1 MYHVW
6 DGTEWNATKALKVWT
21 GSTWAKNYKFKV
33 RTSISWLP
41 TTVSDIDTSNIIK
54 WGVDAPTP
62 PPPPPPVTH
71 PVPDLAG
78 KTVQEAEALLTP
90 LLFGYSIIDYIDTPI
105 QANDNKIVPNSQSP
119 AAGQLLAEGS
129 DVTFNLYNFVQP
141 TATVPN
147 VEGLLKGN
155 ADNAIVNAGFIVGT
169 PIGTEETYDTNLIN
183 KVVVGSQFPA
193 GGSVEDIG
201 TAIIYDYYIQKPYT
215 TVPDLVGD
223 DDSTVFSQLNAAQ
236 LTIRNR
242 TTFAT
247 SNASLDNKVK
257 SQYPAAGTQVQQGSE
272 VDYVVYEKSLSVV
285 PSIVGLTVDQAE
297 LAVNNAG
304 LYLVVNQEV
313 ETTVQSNEGKVRS
326 QTQSAGSEVPEGSN
340 VNITTWVANTTTI
353 IPNFNLM
360 TLAQAEAERLA
371 AEIYISVDEVIYTTD
386 NNLIGKVIPNSQD
399 KAAGSVWPIWTTV
412 NLGIYLSPPTYTVP
426 SIIGLTPSS
435 RTTPINSNFTWGQ
448 QTLSGTAT
456 ETVSNF
462 GKVATQSPGAN
473 TSAQAG
479 EINYGV
485 YTDGRP
491 TVPNVVGQEQSTAQ
505 TNISNVG
512 LNYSVTTTPLPS
524 ANYATVGTVKEQS
537 PAGGT
542 RLGTGGTV
550 SLVVWS
556 AYVAQPV
563 TRTATISI
571 GTGGDIPWQWRASY
585 RDIKGA
591 SASLT
596 DGGRRTTTQPYYVGR
611 YDTTNET
618 QQIAAAFDFSAFSA
632 RGTQLSG
639 LPYDWTGANGWK
651 PTGATFRFYANS
663 GVAGNDNNKALRLG
677 SYPSSTSTSPSIM
690 TENDVNLRGVIL
702 NVPYRGAYGFATAN
716 TTLLSDC
723 FQAPVYPVVI
733 YPFSTNLDH
742 YAVNDG
748 DLRWDV
754 TIQWT
759 AYE

>member
-54 WGVDAPTP
+54 WAVDAPTP

-71 PVPDLAG
+71 PVPNLAG

-105 QANDNKIVPNSQSP
+105 QANDNKIVPGSQSP
-119 AAGQLLAEGS
+119 AEGQLLAEGS

-147 VEGLLKGN
+147 VEGLLTGN
-155 ADNAIVNAGFIVGT
+155 ANNAIVNAGFVVGT
-169 PIGTEETYDTNLIN
+169 PIGTEETYDTNLIG
-183 KVVVGSQFPA
+183 KVIVGSQFPA
-193 GGSVEDIG
+193 GGTVEDIG
-201 TAIIYDYYIQKPYT
+201 TPIIYDYYIQKPYT

-223 DDSTVFSQLNAAQ
+223 DESTVFTQLQNAN
-236 LTIRNR
+236 LSPGTR
-242 TTFAT
+242 TAFAT
-247 SNASLDNKVK
+247 TNASLDNKVK
-257 SQYPAAGTQVQQGSE
+257 SQYPLAGTPAEQGSE
-272 VDYVVYEKSLSVV
+272 VNYVVNEHTLTVVPNLAGLSPQDANNLLQQNYLYPGTTTPEQTTNTSLENKVKAGSQVPAQGTTVPKDSDVDYVYYVPNVYTIVPNVIGQQSTTAFQNMAAAELQGVDRITYTRISADFGKVYATNPTPGTQHEVGTQVEIFYYVEEPKFVV
-285 PSIVGLTVDQAE
+285 PDIRG
-297 LAVNNAG
+297 NFPG
-304 LYLVVNQEV
+304 
-313 ETTVQSNEGKVRS
+313 
-326 QTQSAGSEVPEGSN
+326 TQGTQ
-340 VNITTWVANTTTI
+340 IAN
-353 IPNFNLM
+353 
-360 TLAQAEAERLA
+360 
-371 AEIYISVDEVIYTTD
+371 Y
-386 NNLIGKVIPNSQD
+386 
-399 KAAGSVWPIWTTV
+399 
-412 NLGIYLSPPTYTVP
+412 
-426 SIIGLTPSS
+426 
-435 RTTPINSNFTWGQ
+435 NFTWGQ
-448 QTLSGTAT
+448 QTLAGTPT
-456 ETVSNF
+456 ETTSNF
-462 GKVATQSPGAN
+462 GKIATQSPTQGSLDYTN
-473 TSAQAG
+473 P
-479 EINYGV
+479 INYGV

-491 TVPNVVGQEQSTAQ
+491 TVPNVVGQAQSTAQ

-524 ANYATVGTVKEQS
+524 QNYATVGTVKEQS
-537 PAGGT
+537 PSGGT
-542 RLGTGGTV
+542 KLGTGGTV

-571 GTGGDIPWQWRASY
+571 GYQGDIPWQWIASY
-585 RDIKGA
+585 RDTKA
-591 SASLT
+591 VSASIT
-596 DGGRRTTTQPYYVGR
+596 DGGRRTTSQPFYVGR

-632 RGTQLSG
+632 RGTQLTG
-639 LPYDWTGANGWK
+639 LPFDWTGANGWK
-651 PTGATFRFYANS
+651 PTGATFRFWANS

-677 SYPSSTSTSPSIM
+677 SYPSSTSTSPSTM
-690 TENDVNLRGVIL
+690 TEASVNLRGVVL
-702 NVPYRGAYGFATAN
+702 NVPYRGSYGYATAN
-716 TTLLSDC
+716 TNLLSDC
-723 FQAPVYPVVI
+723 FQPPIYPVVI

>member
-54 WGVDAPTP
+54 WSVDAPTP

-147 VEGLLKGN
+147 VEGLLTGN
-155 ADNAIVNAGFIVGT
+155 ANNAIVNAGFVVGT
-169 PIGTEETYDTNLIN
+169 PIGTEETYDTNLIG
-183 KVVVGSQFPA
+183 KVIVGSQFPA

-201 TAIIYDYYIQKPYT
+201 TPIIYDYYIQKPYT

-223 DDSTVFSQLNAAQ
+223 NESTVFSQLDAAE
-236 LTIRNR
+236 LTIGDR

-247 SNASLDNKVK
+247 SNASLDGKVK
-257 SQYPAAGTQVQQGSE
+257 STFPIAGTQVQQGSE
-272 VDYVVYEKSLSVV
+272 VDYVVYEKSLSLV

-360 TLAQAEAERLA
+360 TFEQVEAARLA
-371 AEIYISVDEVIYTTD
+371 AEIYVSPGQIVYTNDT
-386 NNLIGKVIPNSQD
+386 NLHLKVVPNSQD

-412 NLGIYLSPPTYTVP
+412 TLSIYAPYPTYTVP

-435 RTTPINSNFTWGQ
+435 RTTPIDSNFTWGQ

-462 GKVATQSPGAN
+462 GKVATQSPMAN
-473 TSAQAG
+473 TQSQAG

-491 TVPNVVGQEQSTAQ
+491 TVPNVVGQAQSTAQ

-524 ANYATVGTVKEQS
+524 QNYATVGTVKEQS

-571 GTGGDIPWQWRASY
+571 GYQGDIPWQWTASY

-596 DGGRRTTTQPYYVGR
+596 DGGRRTTTQPFYVGR

-618 QQIAAAFDFSAFSA
+618 QQIATAFDFSAFSA

-639 LPYDWTGANGWK
+639 LPYDWTGTNGWK
-651 PTGATFRFYANS
+651 PISATFRFWANS

-677 SYPSSTSTSPSIM
+677 SFPSSTSTSPSIM
-690 TENDVNLRGVIL
+690 RESDVNLRGVVL

-759 AYE
+759 EYA